1 MKILVIPIIFLGL
14 IIGLG
19 VFEHFYL
26 KAKFFE
32 FEEKISEIYIDTKNE
47 MSKPEEVEELEL
59 WWDDQKKTLHVF
71 VPHTLLKEIDFY
83 LAESKG
89 LISAEKFE
97 FALSKLEVLKT
108 LVIDIPGSFTIN
120 FGNIF

>member
-1 MKILVIPIIFLGL
+1 MKILVIPTILLCL

-26 KAKFFE
+26 NAKFNE
-32 FEEKISEIYIDTKNE
+32 FEEKVNEIYADTKKE
-47 MSKPEEVEELEL
+47 KSKVLEVEELEY
-59 WWDDQKKTLHVF
+59 WWDCQKKSLHVF

-83 LAESKG
+83 LSETKG
-89 LISAEKFE
+89 LIGAEKFE
-97 FALSKLEVLKT
+97 FAISKLEVLKT
-108 LVIDIPGSFTIN
+108 LINDIPDSFVIN

>member
-1 MKILVIPIIFLGL
+1 MKILVIPIIFLSL

-26 KAKFFE
+26 NAKFTE
-32 FEEKISEIYIDTKNE
+32 FEEKLDEIYTDARKE
-47 MSKPEEVEELEL
+47 KAKAKDVEEIEY

-83 LAESKG
+83 LSESKG
-89 LISAEKFE
+89 LIETKKFE
-97 FALSKLEVLKT
+97 LAIAKLEVLKT
-108 LVIDIPGSFTIN
+108 LVKDIPGSFAIN
-120 FGNIF
+120 LGNIF

>member
-1 MKILVIPIIFLGL
+1 MKILVIPIIFLSL

-26 KAKFFE
+26 NARFYE
-32 FEEKISEIYIDTKNE
+32 FEEKINEVYADTKSE
-47 MSKPEEVEELEL
+47 KSKAKDVEELEY
-59 WWDDQKKTLHVF
+59 WWDEQKKSLHAF
-71 VPHTLLKEIDFY
+71 VPHTTLKEIDFY
-83 LAESKG
+83 LSESKG
-89 LISAEKFE
+89 LIKMKKFE

-108 LVIDIPGSFTIN
+108 LIKDIPASFAIN